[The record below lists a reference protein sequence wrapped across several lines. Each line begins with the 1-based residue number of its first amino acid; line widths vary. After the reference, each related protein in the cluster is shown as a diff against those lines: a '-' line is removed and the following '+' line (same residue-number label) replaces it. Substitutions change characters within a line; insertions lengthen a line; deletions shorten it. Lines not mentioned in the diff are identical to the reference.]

1 MVKAKNKLQALSINE
16 EVGDI
21 ATHWLKSG
29 SAFRPSEDL
38 LILNEFGKKIT
49 ISRIADMLYLSLI
62 HI

>member
-38 LILNEFGKKIT
+38 VILNEFGKKLLPK
-49 ISRIADMLYLSLI
+49 RLLSTN
-62 HI
+62 